1 MIEVFLIGIAS
12 SMLIN
17 NILLMQFMGIC
28 PFLGVSNRIQSSVGM
43 SAAVLFVLLI
53 ATLITY
59 PIYHFVL
66 VRAGISFLDTITFI
80 LVIASIV
87 QIVEL
92 IIRKFSPSLYRGL
105 GAYLPLITCNCAV
118 LGLVQINI
126 ANRNNFFESMTYAL
140 GTGLGFGF
148 VMIIFT
154 AMREQLKAA
163 DVSKSFKG
171 IPIAL
176 ISAGI
181 MALAFF
187 GLTGLI

>member
-1 MIEVFLIGIAS
+1 MIQVFLIGIAS
-12 SMLIN
+12 SILIN
-17 NILLMQFMGIC
+17 NIVLMQFMGIC
-28 PFLGVSNRIQSSVGM
+28 PFVGVSNRIESSIGM
-43 SAAVLFVLLI
+43 SAAVLLVLVI

-66 VRAGISFLDTITFI
+66 LRAGIGFLDTITFI
-80 LVIASIV
+80 LVIASLV

-92 IIRKFSPSLYRGL
+92 LIRKFSPSLYRNL

-126 ANRNNFFESMTYAL
+126 ASRNNFFESMTFAI
-140 GTGLGFGF
+140 GTGLGFAL

-154 AMREQLKAA
+154 TMREQLKSA

-187 GLTGLI
+187 GLTGLV